1 MRILSPAKINLHLR
15 IGLPGADGF
24 HPLLSWMCTVG
35 MYDTI
40 EMEAKGEPG
49 VRLRCDRHDVPV
61 DGSNLIVRAGEALGR
76 PHLGADVIL
85 HKKIPMG
92 GGLGGGSSNAAF
104 ALQGFNELWSLHH
117 STSRLAEIGARL
129 GSDVVFF
136 LHGPSS
142 VCAGRGERV
151 TPIGHPLAKVA
162 VLIFPK
168 LSMSTPAVYRRFDE
182 MELGSSDAIEQQP
195 DWKAW
200 QQLPAERLLPWLK
213 NDLEAPAFSLCPEL
227 GELRQR
233 LERQIGQTVR
243 MSGSGSTLFTLMD
256 DSDAAEAVAARIRQP
271 AIAVE
276 LCDLSPNSTEI

>member
-15 IGLPGADGF
+15 VGPPGADGF

-35 MYDTI
+35 LYDTI
-40 EMEAKGEPG
+40 EMEAKREPG
-49 VRLRCDRHDVPV
+49 VRLRCDRPDVPV
-61 DGSNLIVRAGEALGR
+61 DGSNLIVRAAEALRG
-76 PHLGADVIL
+76 PHMGADVTL

-104 ALQGFNELWSLHH
+104 ALQGFNQLWGLNH
-117 STSRLAEIGARL
+117 STSRLAEIGATL

-151 TPIGHPLAKVA
+151 TPIGRPLAKFA
-162 VLIFPK
+162 VLVFPK

-182 MELGSSDAIEQQP
+182 MKLGSSEAIERQP

-200 QQLPAERLLPWLK
+200 QQLPAEELLPWLK
-213 NDLEAPAFSLCPEL
+213 NDLEMPAFSLCPEL

-233 LERQIGQTVR
+233 LERQIGRIVR
-243 MSGSGSTLFTLMD
+243 MSGSGSTLFTLAD
-256 DSDAAEAVAARIRQP
+256 DFAAAEAVAAHIRRP
-271 AIAVE
+271 GIDVD
-276 LCDLSPNSTEI
+276 LCDLSPNSAEI